1 MLARWACK
9 NFACGF
15 VVEATAPRVL
25 SMLSLRRLLCI
36 DFLFFIYFLNVGI
49 KPCFLAPPPHTPKK
63 KKKKESIGVHEYQRT
78 SHG

>member
-9 NFACGF
+9 NFAGGF

-36 DFLFFIYFLNVGI
+36 DYLFIYFLNVGI
-49 KPCFLAPPPHTPKK
+49 KPCFLAPPTLP
-63 KKKKESIGVHEYQRT
+63 KKKESIGVHEYQRT

>member
-9 NFACGF
+9 NFAGGF

-36 DFLFFIYFLNVGI
+36 DYLFIYLFFKCWNKALFLS
-49 KPCFLAPPPHTPKK
+49 PPPPTKK
-63 KKKKESIGVHEYQRT
+63 KKKRSL
-78 SHG
+78 